1 MSFATSFWQTFFL
14 LFLFIPM
21 TVLWIVCV
29 FDAVRRPD
37 VSGWNRAAWV
47 AAIIILPLLGPLV
60 YLAVR
65 GPSPESTGA
74 RDEALRM
81 QGRMP

>member
-1 MSFATSFWQTFFL
+1 MAFATSFWETFFL

-29 FDAVRRPD
+29 VDAVRRPD

-47 AAIIILPLLGPLV
+47 AAIIVFPLVGSLV

-65 GPSPESTGA
+65 GPAGESTGA

-81 QGRMP
+81 QGRLP